1 VAGFMGVEKLQALER
16 QCTVGVQKQ
25 APVTIASDN
34 IGQEH
39 WFMLTINSIVIKDI
53 SNALKVA

>member
-1 VAGFMGVEKLQALER
+1 MGVEKLQALER